1 MAQQL
6 TSLIKFRRGLKAQ
19 RLTTKFQEGEP
30 VFETDTYRFFLGV
43 GENGTPAA
51 TGGTISGNLTFIG
64 PVTSNPDINSEPRAY
79 EGDIM
84 FANSKLWRMSST
96 GWTDIAPRVDN
107 TTIIYNSSNQLA
119 VKPGSFSVTE
129 GPGITVTANTTVGI
143 RNTPTNV
150 LQIVGNELT
159 LPLDSLTGDYVK
171 QSFFN
176 GAQFN
181 LTGTTWNLNLNTNYF
196 NTGVNVEI
204 KGVPAGQ
211 KTDIMVTPNIGT
223 VNAIVNER
231 FADNNFTQTGINL
244 NPVTKNIQINSEL
257 SVYDNQTNKIVGL
270 KPGFSNTLD
279 CSDDITLFNGTI
291 LDTKQVWPGKALTV
305 LNVYT
310 NFTGTPAIDE
320 LHKTQLTSAGFAV
333 FTKGISGRGK
343 SYKKYALPLFALPD
357 EPQAMYFSNTT
368 GNTFI
373 RGTNL
378 LAGELYYIEDNTK
391 TTISLSS
398 ISTDTTTGVNSLNWD
413 GVISMPV
420 QAILYV
426 DTISGTSIVDMTNPP
441 AIFSA
446 EVTSSGCNINGYNF
460 GNVAG
465 NIQVAYDLI
474 ASEGTFVPMTGVTVV
489 NGPVNSQTITASKTG
504 MPPASDIKGFQ
515 VTVTGKTPV
524 YFEIN

>member
-43 GENGTPAA
+43 GENGTPAS

-64 PVTSNPDINSEPRAY
+64 PVGSNPDINSEPRAY

-107 TTIIYNSSNQLA
+107 TTVIYNSFNQLA

-129 GPGITVTANTTVGI
+129 GPGIIVTTNTTVGI

-150 LQIVGNELT
+150 LQIADNELT
-159 LPLDSLTGDYVK
+159 LPLNSLTGDYVK

-176 GAQFN
+176 SAQFN
-181 LTGTTWNLNLNTNYF
+181 LTGTTWNLKLNTDYF
-196 NTGVNVEI
+196 QTDTVINI
-204 KGVPAGQ
+204 KAIPAGS
-211 KTDIMVTPNIGT
+211 KMDSMSAASIGT
-223 VNAIVNER
+223 GNAVINER
-231 FADNNFTQTGINL
+231 FMDNSPVQSGISL
-244 NPVTKNIQINSEL
+244 DPVNYNIQINPNL
-257 SVYDNQTNKIVGL
+257 SVSDIQTKDLVGL
-270 KPGFSNTLD
+270 KLGFIDTVA
-279 CSDDITLFNGTI
+279 CSDDNTPFNGTI
-291 LDTKQVWPGKALTV
+291 LDVKTPWNGKPLTTLTV
-305 LNVYT
+305 YT
-310 NFTGTPAIDE
+310 DFTGVQATDD
-320 LHKTQLTSAGFAV
+320 LHKTKLTSAGFAV
-333 FTKGISGRGK
+333 FTNGTSGKGK
-343 SYKKYALPLFALPD
+343 SYKKYALPLYMLPGD
-357 EPQAMYFSNTT
+357 PEPMYFSNTT

-373 RGTNL
+373 RGMNL
-378 LAGELYYIEDNTK
+378 LGGNLYYIENDTK
-391 TTISLSS
+391 TIITLSS
-398 ISTDTTTGVNSLNWD
+398 ISTDTTTGIDSLNWD
-413 GVISMPV
+413 GVISIPV
-420 QAILYV
+420 QGILYI

-446 EVTSSGCNINGYNF
+446 KVTSGGCNINGYNF
-460 GNVAG
+460 GSVAG
-465 NIQVAYDLI
+465 NIQVAYDLV
-474 ASEGTFVPMTGVTVV
+474 AAEGTFVPMAGVTIV